1 MEQFFKFYD
10 IFGGNINMNIHGN
23 NINVISNSLP
33 SQNFIKNIDVRK
45 NEYQTQEN
53 NIRYFN
59 EHSDLLLNEYYDDE
73 ENHLNIKKKRK

>member
-33 SQNFIKNIDVRK
+33 SQNFIKNIRK
-45 NEYQTQEN
+45 ILILEKM
-53 NIRYFN
+53 
-59 EHSDLLLNEYYDDE
+59 
-73 ENHLNIKKKRK
+73 NIKPKKITLDILMNLLIYY